1 MSHTGIRGEESVSVC
16 SFLNDLD
23 KYRHLSQEEEQRL
36 AVIISTAPLDEDG
49 KPTGEE
55 AREAINKLVLHN
67 MKFAAKCAKRYS
79 HRGVPIDDLISST
92 IPNMVRAAE
101 KFQPGRGKFIS
112 YAAMWVRVAL
122 QECVSRQARAVT
134 LPTHS
139 AGFVYIIMQQFEKNH
154 KEGVRCELDVD
165 ELVKSTGRPVNEILP
180 AVSMMHRHQE
190 LNVREE
196 KSPAGHRHEWWPD
209 TQSTP
214 PDAIAQHLDD
224 VRMIDL
230 LLEGMSL
237 KQQQAIRDVYFS
249 GKTPV
254 EVAAE
259 RGVSRQAI
267 DWTLGKA
274 ISNARKR
281 ASRLKAMGVL

>member
-23 KYRHLSQEEEQRL
+23 KYKHLSQEEEQRL

-49 KPTGEE
+49 KPTGGE

-92 IPNMVRAAE
+92 VPNMVRAAE
-101 KFQPGRGKFIS
+101 KFQPGRGRFIS
-112 YAAMWVRVAL
+112 YAAAWIRSSL
-122 QECVSRQARAVT
+122 QVCVSRQSRPVD
-134 LPTHS
+134 LPSH
-139 AGFVYIIMQQFEKNH
+139 AAAMMFGVIKQLDADH
-154 KEGVRCELDVD
+154 KETGRTSMDVKY
-165 ELVKSTGRPVNEILP
+165 LVEKTGRPINEIGP
-180 AVSMMHRHQE
+180 AVSLMHAPVSMTPKENQ
-190 LNVREE
+190 
-196 KSPAGHRHEWWPD
+196 PD
-209 TQSTP
+209 RWFDP
-214 PDAIAQHLDD
+214 DAVAPDAIAQTLDD
-224 VRMIDL
+224 RRVIAL

-237 KQQQAIRDVYFS
+237 KQQQVIRDVYFS

-274 ISNARKR
+274 ISNARNR